1 MIDSSICSVIEIE
14 YFFSYFPRK
23 FTEINSFDVNCM
35 SKEQFPRSNYLM
47 TQMIRKC
54 RSLHWSLIKSDQRN
68 YRTISIVYSFV
79 VWKFQIIPDIV
90 NDLLF
95 KNLYFFAT
103 LFKLSNF
110 WIFETFVDTITI
122 YYFKLLS
129 LLYRWCFL
137 FFISC
142 AMVRSANIFWRS
154 LRTVCVLTSVQCH
167 LENE

>member
-1 MIDSSICSVIEIE
+1 M
-14 YFFSYFPRK
+14 
-23 FTEINSFDVNCM
+23 EINSFDVNCM
-35 SKEQFPRSNYLM
+35 SEEKFPRSNYLM

-68 YRTISIVYSFV
+68 YQTISIVDSFD

-122 YYFKLLS
+122 YYF
-129 LLYRWCFL
+129 
-137 FFISC
+137 
-142 AMVRSANIFWRS
+142 
-154 LRTVCVLTSVQCH
+154 
-167 LENE
+167 